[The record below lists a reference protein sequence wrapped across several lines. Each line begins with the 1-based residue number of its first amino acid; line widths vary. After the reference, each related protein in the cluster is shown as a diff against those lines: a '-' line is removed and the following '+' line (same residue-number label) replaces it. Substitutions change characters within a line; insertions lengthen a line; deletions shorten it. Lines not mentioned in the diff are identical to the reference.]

1 MLEWH
6 TSVNLEHIF
15 EMASRTSICD
25 SVKPEVS
32 IIRRP
37 DVTENALRSG
47 CVLEIRG
54 NERVH
59 IGRRSLLVDAIAR
72 LRCDEERNEYLRK
85 DIC

>member
-1 MLEWH
+1 MYLEQ
-6 TSVNLEHIF
+6 IF

-32 IIRRP
+32 IIHRH

-47 CVLEIRG
+47 CVLERG
-54 NERVH
+54 NERVQ
-59 IGRRSLLVDAIAR
+59 IGRRSLIAGAIVK
-72 LRCDEERNEYLRK
+72 LKCDEERNEDLRK